1 LQRKFCIRFREHI
14 FYELMP
20 AAITIWKRYIINSP
34 YNYFLTPIVRLR
46 GIKTSVFDGAASRQ
60 LAILRIA
67 LISNTASQNCLQWF
81 LMKKRALIFSFLA
94 LDLLVAIGLV
104 TWYFWPRPATFDGE
118 RAYQDVVAQ
127 VGFGARIPGSQ
138 AHASAIEYI
147 QRELSVAGWESH
159 VETQEISG
167 QTAQNIV
174 ATRSSKAP
182 TLLLGAHYDSRL
194 YADNDPDP
202 ANHSVPVPG
211 ANDGAS
217 GVAVLLELARSL
229 PKDSIPVWL
238 VFFDIEDN
246 GRIEG
251 WDWILGSRAF
261 AGSLTAQPKAVV
273 VVDMI
278 GDAGLNIF
286 MEKNSDAEYTRQ
298 IWATA
303 KRLGYESAFIP
314 ATKYRVL
321 DDHVPFIEKGLRAV
335 DLIDLDYPYWH
346 TLQDT
351 ADKVSA
357 KSLQMVGETLLVWI
371 RNFEP

>member
-1 LQRKFCIRFREHI
+1 
-14 FYELMP
+14 
-20 AAITIWKRYIINSP
+20 
-34 YNYFLTPIVRLR
+34 V
-46 GIKTSVFDGAASRQ
+46 D
-60 LAILRIA
+60 
-67 LISNTASQNCLQWF
+67 
-81 LMKKRALIFSFLA
+81 
-94 LDLLVAIGLV
+94 
-104 TWYFWPRPATFDGE
+104 
-118 RAYQDVVAQ
+118 
-127 VGFGARIPGSQ
+127 FGPRIPGSQ
-138 AHASAIEYI
+138 AHASAVEYI
-147 QRELSVAGWESH
+147 QRELAAAGWKSH
-159 VETQEISG
+159 VETQEIDG
-167 QTAQNIV
+167 HTARNIV
-174 ATRSSKAP
+174 ATRSKKSP

-194 YADNDPDP
+194 YADKDPDP
-202 ANHSVPVPG
+202 ANHTLPVPG

-229 PKDSIPVWL
+229 PKDSVPVWL

-278 GDAGLNIF
+278 GDADLNIH
-286 MEKNSDAEYTRQ
+286 MEKYSDAEYTRQ

-303 KRLGYESAFIP
+303 KTLGYESAFIP

-351 ADKVSA
+351 PDKVSA

-371 RNFEP
+371 KNFEP